1 MRSAGMPVISNV
13 LALNAAIQ
21 AASAGEAGRG
31 FTVVAEEVQRL
42 AERSAEATKHIGA
55 IVKSIQRDTQDAVEA
70 MERSTRGVVE
80 GTRTADEADQA
91 LREIEK
97 ISDRLAELIGA
108 ISNATQ
114 QQAASAAQVAGK
126 MKIILGV
133 TQLTTEG
140 TKKTAASASKLGEL
154 AQGLKN
160 SVAGFKLT

>member
-1 MRSAGMPVISNV
+1 
-13 LALNAAIQ
+13 
-21 AASAGEAGRG
+21 
-31 FTVVAEEVQRL
+31 VVAEEVQRL

-55 IVKSIQRDTQDAVEA
+55 IVKSIQRDTQDAVDA

-97 ISDRLAELIGA
+97 ISNRLAELIGA

-133 TQLTTEG
+133 TQLTSEG
-140 TKKTAASASKLGEL
+140 TKKTAASAAKLNEL
-154 AQGLKN
+154 ASGLKS
-160 SVAGFKLT
+160 SVAGFKLS